1 MSPLNVRYSSY
12 VRNILYVRALISL
25 SNQKS
30 LNYKKMQI
38 MKKIILSSFVICTLL
53 SACNKES
60 LQEQQEIIPNED
72 LVQIVLSASYPES
85 KADSKAFLNTD
96 GKIYWKQG
104 DEVSILYKEE
114 HGSFGASETGLT
126 ADFYGSISK
135 ELADKI
141 WNGGSL
147 GDEYLYGVYPYK
159 PSNSLTEQRI
169 RTPFG
174 SQEAIANGFDPMNF
188 ISAGRSHTKDIAFYN
203 VLSGIKLKT
212 KESYSTIYLTGNN
225 NEVLRGVLLIK
236 FGQDGK
242 PFVENIESNISG
254 DYWGNGVGISGN
266 IEPDTYYY
274 LLFPPTH
281 FEKGFTLEFAKQLP
295 SNEYKVAGRRVY
307 SKDVNFPR
315 NKFGVLNNA
324 DEGNMYIEFAEFP
337 EPETIDLGL
346 SVQWATTNIQ
356 GTGWVNGQTYR
367 YHFSWGELHPKLYYD
382 TEHYKFADETGAMT
396 KYNSSDNLSRLT
408 AEDDI
413 AVQLFG
419 DKFRMPTKK
428 EFQELYEGCT
438 WEWTEKDGVEG
449 MLGTS
454 KENGKTIFFPA
465 DGYYASTASTDE
477 GTNEHSVYFNNFV
490 ELWTSDLYTENS
502 GLNNAYAVSYRFPK
516 IGDAQWGGKDRSD
529 GLSVRAVYATDATT
543 DAVVAVDLGLS
554 VKWANCNI
562 GANTPQ
568 EAGYYYAWGE
578 FPNKNKYQSHGWD
591 DYAWCDGI
599 PTGTQK
605 GTLTKY
611 CTNPE
616 YGSNGYSDKLTVLEK
631 HDDAAHMYWRGK
643 WRIPTM
649 DEWKELVE
657 ECTWTPVIDQ
667 SYDMLKYYEVK
678 GPSGNSIILPVNDYS
693 TDGETQYGYYWANSI
708 NTVYPDQAQGV
719 QFKYGNGSSGTYSLW
734 SMTRYEPYG
743 IRAVKENE

>member
-1 MSPLNVRYSSY
+1 
-12 VRNILYVRALISL
+12 
-25 SNQKS
+25 
-30 LNYKKMQI
+30 MQI
-38 MKKIILSSFVICTLL
+38 MKKIILSSFVICALL
-53 SACNKES
+53 SACNKE
-60 LQEQQEIIPNED
+60 LPQEQTHIGESNKLEVVI
-72 LVQIVLSASYPES
+72 SASYSES
-85 KADSKAFLNTD
+85 EADTKAFLNTD
-96 GKIYWKQG
+96 GKIYWKNG
-104 DEVSILYKEE
+104 DQISVLYKDE
-114 HGSFGASETGLT
+114 HGTFTACETGLT
-126 ADFYGSISK
+126 ADFCGSISQ
-135 ELADKI
+135 ELVEKI
-141 WNGGSL
+141 WSGGSL
-147 GDEYLYGVYPYK
+147 GDEYLYGVYPYYSINCLQDNCIK
-159 PSNSLTEQRI
+159 VPNAGQI
-169 RTPFG
+169 ATP
-174 SQEAIANGFDPMNF
+174 NGFDPKKF
-188 ISAGRSHTKDIAFYN
+188 IAVGRSHTKDIAFYTA
-203 VLSGIKLKT
+203 VSGIKFKT
-212 KESYSTIYLTGNN
+212 KSAYSEVALSGNN
-225 NEVLRGVLLIK
+225 NEPLRGVVVIK
-236 FGQDGK
+236 FDKDGK
-242 PFVENIESNISG
+242 PVVEGIENPYNVDMYKISLIG
-254 DYWGNGVGISGN
+254 DIQ
-266 IEPDTYYY
+266 PDTYYY

-281 FEKGFTLEFAKQLP
+281 FEKGFTLEFVKKLP
-295 SNEYKVAGRRVY
+295 SNEYEVAGRRVY

-367 YHFSWGELHPKLYYD
+367 YHFSWGELHPKLFYD
-382 TEHYKFADETGAMT
+382 TEHYKFAGETGAMT

-408 AEDDI
+408 ADDDI
-413 AVQLFG
+413 VNHLFG
-419 DKFRMPTKK
+419 GKWRMPTRK

-454 KENGKTIFFPA
+454 KENGKTIFLPA
-465 DGYYASTASTDE
+465 DGFFASTASTDD
-477 GTNEHSVYFNNFV
+477 GTFEHSVYFKNFV

-516 IGDAQWGGKDRSD
+516 IGEPQWVGTDRSD
-529 GLSVRAVYATDATT
+529 GLSIRAVYATDATT
-543 DAVVAVDLGLS
+543 DVVVAVDLGLS

-578 FPNKNKYQSHGWD
+578 FPNKNKYQFHGWD

-611 CTNPE
+611 CNKPE
-616 YGSNGYSDKLTVLEK
+616 YGSNGYSDKLTTLDK

-657 ECTWTPVIDQ
+657 KCTWTPVIDQ